1 MRNLNRQLTPS
12 HHHTDPCNSIEGVI
26 TLGCAFIG
34 YVFTL
39 PFPDQLLA
47 SGAKSSFTQA
57 ELEIILDRVER
68 DRGDA
73 EPDELTVSKVIR
85 TGLRWELWVYGFMFL
100 CCSAPIYAFAYF
112 IQIILKTLGYSTAVV
127 FLLCAPPYL
136 FSIFWTVGVAWCADR
151 TRLRM
156 PWMVLNAAITLTG
169 LLLTAYH
176 KNNGVRYFGKSPHF
190 QLLQLHVVYPSEYQL
205 TSYRNLPRCLRLQR
219 QPPHHHRLS
228 IQQCPRRIPAFR
240 RQRRPNA
247 LRSHRWHLRLL
258 HVHAEGIPLLSDRC
272 VVRRGDA
279 VPLDGSRGSHV
290 LVV

>member
-1 MRNLNRQLTPS
+1 LVINFI
-12 HHHTDPCNSIEGVI
+12 NSIEGAL
-26 TLGCAFIG
+26 TLGFAFIG

-47 SGAKSSFTQA
+47 SGKRSSFTQQ

-73 EPDELTVSKVIR
+73 EPDSLTLHKVLR
-85 TGLRWELWVYGFMFL
+85 LMMRWELWVYGFMFL

-112 IQIILKTLGYSTAVV
+112 IQIILTTLGYSTAVV

-136 FSIFWTVGVAWCADR
+136 FSMIWTLLVAYFADKS
-151 TRLRM
+151 RLRM

-176 KNNGVRYFGKSPHF
+176 QNNAVRYFGKHTLYSLPWHF
-190 QLLQLHVVYPSEYQL
+190 AYIRSFITFPTRS
-205 TSYRNLPRCLRLQR
+205 LPWCLRMQR

-228 IQQCPRRIPAFR
+228 IKQRTLQQQKI
-240 RQRRPNA
+240 
-247 LRSHRWHLRLL
+247 
-258 HVHAEGIPLLSDRC
+258 
-272 VVRRGDA
+272 RG
-279 VPLDGSRGSHV
+279 
-290 LVV
+290 